1 VTFAPVAEDGTPI
14 NAQLFVGHY
23 EARATPVADTDP
35 RSTLDGAFTLVPG
48 TYDLLARA
56 NGYGIQRLSLTVGAG
71 ETRTLQAVLD
81 RNVASG
87 TNGATAA
94 GDGIN
99 LSRLIDDT
107 ESTNWASLSS
117 PVVGKKVTV
126 RLDPSRPNWVVDEVQ
141 VSAMLRPPNPSDPG
155 GDTGGQSRFSAVR
168 QFRILVCRSRQC
180 QLHDGQSVHVDL
192 HQPGG
197 RLPLRGAPA
206 SGARPDPAL
215 LRRAEHRRTSAS
227 WCSPINAPEPPRTA
241 GTKTMTPET

>member
-107 ESTNWASLSS
+107 ESTNWASLGS

-168 QFRILVCRSRQC
+168 QFRILVCRARGNVNCTTDSQFTSIFTSPA
-180 QLHDGQSVHVDL
+180 DAFPSVVPRPRAPDL
-192 HQPGG
+192 ILRSFDVPNTDARPH
-197 RLPLRGAPA
+197 RGARQSMHQNPRVPR
-206 SGARPDPAL
+206 GQ
-215 LRRAEHRRTSAS
+215 RR
-227 WCSPINAPEPPRTA
+227 
-241 GTKTMTPET
+241 